1 LAARGS
7 LHAAL
12 LFGAALLSLGG
23 AACGRALPADTPA
36 ATGPVETGAF
46 EEPANGEGAIEAM
59 GTGAPHDYLVA
70 VGDALAAED
79 PTVKLEVEDAEPDFE
94 ALCAGR
100 TDVVTA
106 TGDADEEICKGA
118 VGFHVADA
126 GSEPVVF
133 FVNRDAILGE
143 FELES
148 LIQYAVDNGQT
159 LPAEAGLDP
168 LSIDE
173 LQETQ
178 TKLEQVIAGVG

>member
-1 LAARGS
+1 VAV
-7 LHAAL
+7 
-12 LFGAALLSLGG
+12 LLSLGG
-23 AACGRALPADTPA
+23 VACGRALPADTPA

-46 EEPANGEGAIEAM
+46 EEPAGEEGGIKGMA
-59 GTGAPHDYLVA
+59 TGAPHDYLVA

-79 PTVKLEVEDAEPDFE
+79 PTVKLVVDDAEPDFE

-100 TDVVTA
+100 TDVLAA

-133 FVNRDAILGE
+133 YVNRDSILR
-143 FELES
+143 FEVEG
-148 LIQYAVDNGQT
+148 LIQFVVDNGEE
-159 LPAEAGLDP
+159 LPAGAGLDP

-173 LQETQ
+173 LQDTQ